1 MNKEEHFTT
10 TDTIDEVNKLISNIE
25 DHFTLRSLHT
35 KYNASFFDPTDEI
48 VYNKETLGF
57 RLESQAEVAMLKHI
71 ATSTEHHIGHSLI
84 HFAWN
89 LSQTMIKGHESG
101 KPPKKMPALYLLI
114 HSLRRRLILISQKK
128 KENTHE
134 FRLYF
139 Y

>member
-25 DHFTLRSLHT
+25 DHFTLKAYTRNTMHLSLIH
-35 KYNASFFDPTDEI
+35 TDEI

-89 LSQTMIKGHESG
+89 LSQTMIERS
-101 KPPKKMPALYLLI
+101 
-114 HSLRRRLILISQKK
+114 
-128 KENTHE
+128 
-134 FRLYF
+134 
-139 Y
+139 